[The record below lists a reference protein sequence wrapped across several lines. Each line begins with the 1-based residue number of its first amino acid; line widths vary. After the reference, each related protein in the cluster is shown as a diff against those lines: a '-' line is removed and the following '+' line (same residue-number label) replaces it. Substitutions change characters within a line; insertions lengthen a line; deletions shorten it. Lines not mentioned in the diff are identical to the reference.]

1 MITKCVIF
9 EANNLQVKSEIAR
22 RLEAS
27 TRALQDL
34 GTKRQTPAEQM
45 HYLIGMST
53 DFQNLVREALATDYG
68 HHKMFMDNPSLRLVT
83 AAVNRSVDMAKM
95 FDKHGHTYRFGGHSA
110 NDTEAAEDT
119 GSDIDVDSGDEDQPR
134 FPSKSVTV
142 TPVDHPLT
150 SPVRQYL
157 EPTAI
162 NHLIPNTSE
171 VEKPRPRKIFDWLR
185 RIHRDSRGYEIGTVN
200 PTLLATV
207 MKEQARKWNDIALG
221 YIGDTI
227 VLTHTFI
234 NDLLHE
240 VCPTRR
246 VREGIMSLL
255 MEELCTRY
263 QKAINYVKFL
273 LAVDLDGKPSTL
285 NHYFNDNLQKRYVRL
300 AYRVSHANC
309 NFSRQKRLRRRI
321 ESKTVNAGDY
331 GEVVSTSDLFSLQNM
346 GNDEHTIQELHDI
359 LHSYYKVARKRFVD
373 NVRQHAGDHFL
384 LSGPETPLTLFN
396 PTFVIGLSDK
406 QLEEAVGE
414 DRQLKRQR
422 AILEKTVEE
431 LKDAMNII
439 R

>member
-1 MITKCVIF
+1 M
-9 EANNLQVKSEIAR
+9 Q
-22 RLEAS
+22 
-27 TRALQDL
+27 
-34 GTKRQTPAEQM
+34 
-45 HYLIGMST
+45 YLITIST
-53 DFQNLVREALATDYG
+53 EFQNLVKEALATDYG
-68 HHKMFMDNPSLRLVT
+68 HHQMFMNNPNLRLVT

-95 FDKHGHTYRFGGHSA
+95 FDKDGHTYRFGGRSA
-110 NDTEAAEDT
+110 NDTEAAEDN
-119 GSDIDVDSGDEDQPR
+119 GSDIDVDSGDEDRPR
-134 FPSKSVTV
+134 SSSKSTIV
-142 TPVDHPLT
+142 TPVDQPLT

-157 EPTAI
+157 KSTAI
-162 NHLIPNTSE
+162 DHLVPDTSE
-171 VEKPRPRKIFDWLR
+171 VEKPRPGKIFDWLH

-200 PTLLATV
+200 PTLLATG

-221 YIGDTI
+221 YIWDII

-273 LAVDLDGKPSTL
+273 LKLDLNGKPSTL
-285 NHYFNDNLQKRYVRL
+285 NHYFNDNLQKRYVRF
-300 AYRVSHANC
+300 AYRLSHANC

-321 ESKTVNAGDY
+321 ESKTIHAGDY
-331 GEVVSTSDLFSLQNM
+331 GEVVCTRDLFSLQNM

-373 NVRQHAGDHFL
+373 NLRQQAGDHFL

-396 PTFVIGLSDK
+396 PMFVIGLSDEK
-406 QLEEAVGE
+406 LEEAVGE

-431 LKDAMNII
+431 LKDAMIII